1 MATPGL
7 GAAAQSAPAISAAIF
22 QQDCFSARQKI
33 FTFVPRFYFYDLQG
47 NALAFLR
54 KKVFT
59 LKDEIRVFTDE
70 TQAMELLYI
79 KARKIID
86 WGTAFDVTDS
96 INHQRVGALKR
107 RAWKSLIRK
116 EWTIM
121 DANDQEIGGI
131 QEDSVFLATVRRYL
145 INVIPQS
152 YTFEI
157 KGRQIGSATQ
167 NWNFFA
173 PRMNVAFLG
182 DAG

>member
-1 MATPGL
+1 MASTGI
-7 GAAAQSAPAISAAIF
+7 GSATKPALISAALF
-22 QQDCFSARQKI
+22 QQDQFMARQKI
-33 FTFVPRFYFYDLQG
+33 FSLVPSFYFHDQQG

-59 LKDEIRVFTDE
+59 WRDEIRVFTDE
-70 TQAMELLYI
+70 NQSMELLQI

-121 DANDQEIGGI
+121 DANDQEIGRI
-131 QEDSVFLATVRRYL
+131 QEDSVFLASGLGPASRPGMTSEVSPFTSSA
-145 INVIPQS
+145 VV
-152 YTFEI
+152 
-157 KGRQIGSATQ
+157 KGV
-167 NWNFFA
+167 FFCFS
-173 PRMNVAFLG
+173 R
-182 DAG
+182 DEQRDDH